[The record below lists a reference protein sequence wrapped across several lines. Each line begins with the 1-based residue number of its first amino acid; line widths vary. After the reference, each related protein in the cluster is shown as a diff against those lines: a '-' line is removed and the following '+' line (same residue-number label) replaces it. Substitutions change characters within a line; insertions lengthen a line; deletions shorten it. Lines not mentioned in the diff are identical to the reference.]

1 MVTDPTAVEVVYAY
15 TVIAV
20 PADVAVY
27 DAVPEAVVTVAGVA
41 VLSAV
46 TNLTDDEAEKDTTV
60 PVSAVAARAIAYP
73 AEIVLVDGTATVE
86 GAAEVVV
93 FAPPATVTASAAAL
107 DDVAISIVPVRAAAM
122 TRLIFLNEFI
132 LYFSLY
138 CLCLVI

>member
-20 PADVAVY
+20 PADVVVY
-27 DAVPEAVVTVAGVA
+27 VAVPEAVVTVAGDA

-46 TNLTDDEAEKDTTV
+46 TNLTFDEAVKDTDV

-93 FAPPATVTASAAAL
+93 FAAPATVTASAAAL

-132 LYFSLY
+132 LSPYIV
-138 CLCLVI
+138 CV